1 MPPFCASFP
10 QLLECIAELQAMGF
24 NVPDYPAN
32 PENAKEE
39 KIKAIYAKVLGSA
52 VNPVLREGICLKSD
66 IFSSCALQNYQVTQ
80 IAVLLTQSRRLPR
93 GLAP

>member
-52 VNPVLREGICLKSD
+52 VNPVLREGMFKK
-66 IFSSCALQNYQVTQ
+66 
-80 IAVLLTQSRRLPR
+80 
-93 GLAP
+93 